1 MRKFISVG
9 KEENG
14 GRRSPVREGKGSARS
29 ADLLRSSPDRAEV
42 RMDMK
47 EIRNSIDLE
56 REEASLM
63 RSLMAALRE
72 VDDEDLYA
80 R

>member
-1 MRKFISVG
+1 MRKFISVR

-14 GRRSPVREGKGSARS
+14 GRRSPVREGKGPARS
-29 ADLLRSSPDRAEV
+29 ADLLRSSPDKVELRV
-42 RMDMK
+42 DMK
-47 EIRNSIDLE
+47 EIRNSIDLG

-72 VDDEDLYA
+72 VDDEDLYT